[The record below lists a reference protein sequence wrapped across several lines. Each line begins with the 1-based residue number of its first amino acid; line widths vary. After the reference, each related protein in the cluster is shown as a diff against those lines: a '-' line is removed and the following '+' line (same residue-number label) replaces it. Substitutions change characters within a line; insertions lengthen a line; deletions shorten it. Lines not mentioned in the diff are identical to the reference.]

1 MQTYTAM
8 LARWARE
15 KICGAYIE
23 RARADARERMDPSIR
38 TRHAYETMCAYCG
51 EEGCLEGI
59 IGIGDKDRARGI
71 PMDSDGY
78 RHHLPE
84 ENDRDTE
91 ILLIRCVSCGAALPG
106 TAYLSPAVFARN
118 HSAVILLPNEET
130 PAA

>member
-1 MQTYTAM
+1 MKTYSAM

-15 KICGAYIE
+15 EICGAYIE
-23 RARADARERMDPSIR
+23 RARADARERMDPIIR

-59 IGIGDKDRARGI
+59 IGIGAKDKVTGI

-78 RHHLPE
+78 THHLPE
-84 ENDRDTE
+84 TNDRDTE
-91 ILLIRCVSCGAALPG
+91 ILLIRCASCSAALPG
-106 TAYLSPAVFARN
+106 TAYLSPAVFVRN
-118 HSAVILLPNEET
+118 HSDVLLLPDEKL